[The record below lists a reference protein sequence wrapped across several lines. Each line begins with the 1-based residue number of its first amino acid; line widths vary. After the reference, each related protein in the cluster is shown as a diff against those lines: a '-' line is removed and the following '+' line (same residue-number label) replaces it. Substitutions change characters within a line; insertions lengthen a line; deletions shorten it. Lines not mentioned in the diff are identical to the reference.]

1 MINIAARK
9 PIMSTLDLNKISRFI
24 LAFFFFLALFVG
36 ICISRTFALQ
46 YATRNS
52 QQKLTS
58 VAQQVSETVMNYTHI
73 CDTIAA
79 NDNVLQCASMGHIAH
94 NLINTIQVEMANTV
108 SISSINRNQV
118 ALFFINNPIIVTP
131 SQYYINPN
139 YATFFSHWYGNAL
152 TMESLS
158 DYIMQDSKSWHTYC
172 FDSRSWLI
180 RTVFV
185 EEVPVAFIVLEF
197 DLPNILSDSG
207 DLLIFIG
214 NATECIYSNLLSITQ
229 KKYLEILNSFPTNRN
244 FLIGGKTYAITRNV
258 FSIVD
263 LNIFTGVRHTAMSQT
278 VLVNTL
284 WIAGT
289 LALVLLCML
298 AVRRLCDNDNFG
310 KSSSNAEACATLSP
324 LELGLLLQSILGMSD
339 PDTSL
344 AQRCLAAAGIPANS
358 DYFIVGFSY
367 LEDSHGLFKP
377 LESRDSKSSEHSMP
391 YFVLNNVLQDLLFDK
406 RPGSLCIVRNYYIA
420 LAGRF
425 GQEQPDDIAEI
436 AEQLVS
442 FFREHFAVSIAFTQP
457 VLNTAAGL
465 KGTVESTLSEISH
478 KSFWRCTVKSEALNN
493 NSSSMVFYKLMG
505 KMRICF
511 ENEKYDEAANI
522 FNEMIEKHL
531 PTNIADINIARN
543 RIYSIFDMLV
553 SVSGIQMDNFDLK
566 LTNLDNIVDFR
577 NASKKIFNELI
588 FRQQL
593 NKTNTTT
600 QKHVNEVKEYVLVH
614 LADSTLSVSTIAEH
628 LGLNSTYLS
637 RIFKENTGMNLLEYI
652 QRVRVNTA
660 KELLYTHSVKDAATE
675 VGFWDMQTFVR
686 VFKKYEG
693 VTPAGFKKLSS
704 SGDT

>member
-1 MINIAARK
+1 M
-9 PIMSTLDLNKISRFI
+9 PTLDLNTISRFI

-36 ICISRTFALQ
+36 ICISRTFAIQ
-46 YATRNS
+46 YANRNN

-58 VAQQVSETVMNYTHI
+58 VAQQVSEAVMNYTHI

-79 NDNVLQCASMGHIAH
+79 NDNVLQCASTGYIAPD
-94 NLINTIQVEMANTV
+94 LINTIQVEMTNTV
-108 SISSINRNQV
+108 SISSIKRPQV
-118 ALFFINNPIIVTP
+118 ALFFLNKPIIVTL
-131 SQYYINPN
+131 SQYYISPN
-139 YATFFSHWYGNAL
+139 YTTFFSHWYGNAL
-152 TMESLS
+152 TMENLS
-158 DYIMQDSKSWHTYC
+158 DYLIQDSKSWHTYC
-172 FDSRSWLI
+172 DDSRSWLI
-180 RTVFV
+180 RTVYV

-197 DLPNILSDSG
+197 DLPNILPDSG

-214 NATECIYSNLLSITQ
+214 NDADCIYSNLPSITQ
-229 KKYLEILNSFPTNRN
+229 EKYLDILNSFPTNRN
-244 FLIGGKTYAITRNV
+244 FFIGGKTYATMRNV
-258 FSIVD
+258 FSNVD
-263 LNIFTGVRHTAMSQT
+263 LNIFTGVPLTTMSLS

-289 LALVLLCML
+289 LVLVLLCIL
-298 AVRRLCDNDNFG
+298 AVRRICDNNYFDKPN
-310 KSSSNAEACATLSP
+310 SNTEASATLSP
-324 LELGLLLQSILGMSD
+324 LELGLLLQSMLGMSD
-339 PDTSL
+339 PDISL
-344 AQRCLAAAGIPANS
+344 AQRCLAAAGIPTNS
-358 DYFIVGFSY
+358 EYFIVGFSY

-377 LESRDSKSSEHSMP
+377 LESRDSKCSEQSMP

-436 AEQLVS
+436 AEQLTS
-442 FFREHFAVSIAFTQP
+442 FFLDHFAVSIAFTQP
-457 VLNTAAGL
+457 VLNTTAGL
-465 KGTVESTLSEISH
+465 KDTVESTLSEISH
-478 KSFWRCTVKSEALNN
+478 KSFWRCTVKSEALNS

-505 KMRICF
+505 KMRSCF
-511 ENEKYDEAANI
+511 ESGKYDEAANI
-522 FNEMIEKHL
+522 FDEMIEKHL

-553 SVSGIQMDNFDLK
+553 SVSGTQMDGLDLK

-577 NASKKIFNELI
+577 NASKKIFNEQI
-588 FRQQL
+588 RRQQL
-593 NKTNTTT
+593 NNANTAT
-600 QKHVNEVKEYVLVH
+600 QNHVNGVKEYVLVN
-614 LADSTLSVSTIAEH
+614 LADSTLSVSTIAKH
-628 LGLNSTYLS
+628 FGLNSTYLS

-660 KELLYTHSVKDAATE
+660 KELLYTHSVKDVATE

-704 SGDT
+704 PEGDT